1 MKKYRIA
8 SSVPLIFLAA
18 LLLTPSAVLPA
29 HSAITGTVCI
39 ADGSSTTCPSSP
51 LTFTGSTGTQL
62 TVAVNIQGSDTFN
75 GIDIHV
81 KTDPTVLNPVSV
93 NTETNSVL
101 AANSQFGLYWFGCLN
116 GTPTNA
122 STGNVCQS
130 GLDGPGVVHIVAT
143 ALGGSVPAPATG
155 RLFAITFNVVS
166 GSATATIGFP
176 TAPPGTTGCDPSSV
190 QGTTTCVQVVFTS
203 TIDPETVEAAGFN
216 MAPPSPPPPPPT
228 FSISASPSSLTV
240 KGESSKT
247 STITLQS
254 LNGFIGTI
262 TLSATVS
269 PIVKNGLSAALS
281 PTSVSL
287 TANGQATSTLT
298 ATANGPTPMGTYTV
312 TVTAS
317 GGGVTKQ
324 TQVTVTVTAG

>member
-1 MKKYRIA
+1 MKKHRIA
-8 SSVPLIFLAA
+8 FSIPLVLLAA
-18 LLLTPSAVLPA
+18 LLLTPNAVLPA
-29 HSAITGTVCI
+29 RATITGTVCI

-81 KTDPTVLNPVSV
+81 KTDSTVLNPLSV
-93 NTETNSVL
+93 DTETNSVL

-122 STGNVCQS
+122 STGNVCES
-130 GLDGPGVVHIVAT
+130 GLDGPGVVHIVAV
-143 ALGGSVPAPATG
+143 AVGGNVPAPATG
-155 RLFAITFNVVS
+155 RLFSITYSIVNGSVS
-166 GSATATIGFP
+166 ATIGFP
-176 TAPPGTTGCDPSSV
+176 TAPPGTGGCDPSSV
-190 QGTTTCVQVVFTS
+190 QGTTTCVEVVLTS
-203 TIDPETVEAAGFN
+203 TTDPETVEAASLNTG
-216 MAPPSPPPPPPT
+216 PPPPPPT
-228 FSISASPSSLTV
+228 FTISANPSSLTV
-240 KGESSKT
+240 KSETSKT

-254 LNGFIGTI
+254 LNGFTGTI

-269 PIVKNGLSAALS
+269 PIVKNGLS
-281 PTSVSL
+281 VSL
-287 TANGQATSTLT
+287 SQTSMSLSANGAATSTLT
-298 ATANGPTPMGTYTV
+298 ATARGATPMGTYAV

-317 GGGVTKQ
+317 GGGVTKP